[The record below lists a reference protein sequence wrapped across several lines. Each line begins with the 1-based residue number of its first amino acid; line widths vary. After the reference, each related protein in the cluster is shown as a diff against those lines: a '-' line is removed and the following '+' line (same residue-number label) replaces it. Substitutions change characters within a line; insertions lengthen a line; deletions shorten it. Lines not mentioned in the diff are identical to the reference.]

1 MGLGYLGVIREA
13 FVLVAH
19 RRSEPTQEIDVK
31 LRQKIAQ
38 EALAARREM
47 VRSGELLSESE
58 FRKLTRLSVSR
69 LRAMAAKGS
78 LFTIEV
84 DDIEYYPSLLATS
97 GIDRKKL
104 YSVCRILA
112 PAPPSCRLGYL
123 ESQRA
128 NLGGIS
134 PMVALQDER
143 SYRLLRRMARA
154 YAAGWWRTSVTI
166 YAGYHLEEPSNVEP
180 IVTAV
185 DEVDPRANLWKR
197 AAGAIESG
205 GYIHPPGPYANVNLA
220 SVFVALHPAG
230 QAMATVEARV
240 DVRVN
245 GRMASAFVVCR
256 DPPGYELDAI
266 PIDDTGSIVD
276 VVLRIVRAARA
287 HG

>member
-1 MGLGYLGVIREA
+1 V
-13 FVLVAH
+13 
-19 RRSEPTQEIDVK
+19 T
-31 LRQKIAQ
+31 LRQKIAR

-47 VRSGELLSESE
+47 VRNRELLREDE
-58 FRKLTRLSVSR
+58 FRRLLRLSASR
-69 LRAMAAKGS
+69 LKVMVAKGS
-78 LFTIEV
+78 VFTIEV
-84 DDIEYYPSLLATS
+84 DGVTYFPALLATS
-97 GIDRKKL
+97 GVDCKRL
-104 YSVCRILA
+104 YSVCRILV
-112 PAPPSCRLGYL
+112 PAPPPCRLDYL
-123 ESQRA
+123 ESQHA

-134 PMVALQDER
+134 PMAALQDAR
-143 SYRLLRRMARA
+143 TYRLLRRMARA
-154 YAAGWWRTSVTI
+154 YAAEWWRTSVTI
-166 YAGYHLEEPSNVEP
+166 YAGCHLEEPSNVEP

-185 DEVDPRANLWKR
+185 DEVDPRVSLWKR

-245 GRMASAFVVCR
+245 GGMASAFVVCR
-256 DPPGYELDAI
+256 DTPGYELDAI
-266 PIDDTGSIVD
+266 PVDDTGSIVD